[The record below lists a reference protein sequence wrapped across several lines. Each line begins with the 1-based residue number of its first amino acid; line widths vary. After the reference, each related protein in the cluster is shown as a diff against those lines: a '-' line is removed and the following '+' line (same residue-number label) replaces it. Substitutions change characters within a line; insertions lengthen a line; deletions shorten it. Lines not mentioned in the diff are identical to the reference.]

1 MGDYKWQIGVKEKHN
16 KLFKLLFAKLISNK
30 DIKDITIKELC
41 EEADINKS
49 TFYLHYRDIYDCA
62 R

>member
-1 MGDYKWQIGVKEKHN
+1 MTDRRKRKTQQAVQTA
-16 KLFKLLFAKLISNK
+16 FAKLISTK

-49 TFYLHYRDIYDCA
+49 TFIYITEIFMTA
-62 R
+62 QIVL

>member
-1 MGDYKWQIGVKEKHN
+1 MTDRRKRKTQQAVQTA
-16 KLFKLLFAKLISNK
+16 FAKLISTK

-49 TFYLHYRDIYDCA
+49 TFYFTLQRYL
-62 R
+62 